1 MSNLKSRDMTF
12 DDVWWRLMTSTHPLH
27 SYNNNTIFCSFSFSI
42 FNSSESDIIELML
55 KQVIAYSFTFLQIM
69 FSISSFFRKICSE
82 SLILIY
88 FNFFVINEGFIFLKT
103 LFKFF
108 LFLNLKLL
116 RPRIFWVLELSELW
130 TFLSSE
136 LSELWTFLILN
147 FLVFIFLVF
156 FWRDQIGRHKIK
168 QKNLLFL
175 K

>member
-88 FNFFVINEGFIFLKT
+88 FNFFVINVWRIQFFFKIYLKIIF
-103 LFKFF
+103 
-108 LFLNLKLL
+108 FLNLKLL
-116 RPRIFWVLELSELW
+116 RSRTFWVLELSELW
-130 TFLSSE
+130 TF
-136 LSELWTFLILN
+136 WTLN
-147 FLVFIFLVF
+147 FFDSGF
-156 FWRDQIGRHKIK
+156 FW
-168 QKNLLFL
+168 FSFF
-175 K
+175 